1 MAGPPSNLKTFSERV
16 SFLPRY
22 TKEGAGCLQHMQIY
36 LNNRLCFLLKS
47 DKILLLL

>member
-1 MAGPPSNLKTFSERV
+1 MAGPPSNLKNFSERV